1 VLARWST
8 LSSRVVA
15 VVALLMEV
23 GAAVVAVQAA
33 SAQERVSALLLE
45 LITRL
50 LLALAGLAI
59 QMAPIPYLVPSPQL
73 AAAKVELLLALVRLA
88 APAAAVVPLLRAAQ
102 ETPQAH
108 PRHKETTAE
117 VERGR
122 RVFRAVA
129 EAAREPLDKQRHLRV
144 AVTAETAR
152 HLQSLAVL

>member
-1 VLARWST
+1 M
-8 LSSRVVA
+8 SSRVA
-15 VVALLMEV
+15 AAAALLMEV

-33 SAQERVSALLLE
+33 LELAPDLALLLE
-45 LITRL
+45 LTTRL
-50 LLALAGLAI
+50 LLAAAVLAI

-73 AAAKVELLLALVRLA
+73 AAAKVELLLARVRLA
-88 APAAAVVPLLRAAQ
+88 ALVAAVVPLLRAAQ